1 MEELNENKS
10 PNPQVNNQRVI
21 IGAIAILFGVM
32 IMASNFG
39 FMPYD
44 IHHVIFSWPMILI
57 VIGVIQLLNNKEKPT
72 GYILL
77 AIGFFFLM
85 PKIFYFN
92 FNFMQMFW
100 PILLMVVGISLIFF
114 HRSGKYP
121 WERKST
127 HLGEDKTGSSFLD
140 EINVFAGSKRRIANQ
155 EFKGGRITNI
165 FGGTEINLAQADLPE
180 GRHVLEVTCIFGGVS
195 LVVPS
200 DWSVHVDV
208 ISIFG
213 AFEDKRTIIKKPDD
227 AKGQLIV
234 KGVAIFGGG
243 DIKSY

>member
-10 PNPQVNNQRVI
+10 PNPQVNNRRVI
-21 IGAIAILFGVM
+21 IGVIAILFGVM

-92 FNFMQMFW
+92 FHF
-100 PILLMVVGISLIFF
+100 
-114 HRSGKYP
+114 
-121 WERKST
+121 
-127 HLGEDKTGSSFLD
+127 
-140 EINVFAGSKRRIANQ
+140 
-155 EFKGGRITNI
+155 
-165 FGGTEINLAQADLPE
+165 
-180 GRHVLEVTCIFGGVS
+180 
-195 LVVPS
+195 
-200 DWSVHVDV
+200 
-208 ISIFG
+208 
-213 AFEDKRTIIKKPDD
+213 
-227 AKGQLIV
+227 
-234 KGVAIFGGG
+234 
-243 DIKSY
+243 